1 MSKNDVPLLI
11 HGEVN
16 DKNVDI
22 FDREK
27 VFIEKIKSNL
37 QNFPNLKIT
46 LEHIVTK
53 FAVDYKNPSK

>member
-1 MSKNDVPLLI
+1 MSKNNVPLLI

-27 VFIEKIKSNL
+27 VFIEKELNPICK
-37 QNFPNLKIT
+37 NFPTGHMARKPL
-46 LEHIVTK
+46 
-53 FAVDYKNPSK
+53 